1 MYRSIL
7 KPPSHVQ
14 VYVTK
19 NLSSFGAP
27 LGNSALSIKAHPH
40 YDSALC
46 VSGRSHRSTQA
57 VQDTHFCTVGC
68 GLVVCTGV
76 HDGAMQHQAI
86 LFVPSF
92 INTPTPVVTPH
103 SQATIKPKLTEL
115 LQSFG
120 KLRHR
125 CVVTKFLTTTL
136 KTKSVAS
143 LVLYHRPYRSGA
155 TKTLSLQLQT
165 KLSSYSVKG
174 LTWTNVQKTCMTMH

>member
-1 MYRSIL
+1 MYKSIL
-7 KPPSHVQ
+7 KPPSRVQ
-14 VYVTK
+14 AHVTK
-19 NLSSFGAP
+19 NLSGFGAALDNP
-27 LGNSALSIKAHPH
+27 ALSIKAPHH

-46 VSGRSHRSTQA
+46 VSGRSHRSTQT
-57 VQDTHFCTVGC
+57 VQGTPFCTAGC

-76 HDGAMQHQAI
+76 QDGVIQHRAI
-86 LFVPSF
+86 PFVPSF

-125 CVVTKFLTTTL
+125 CLGTKNFATTL

-143 LVLYHRPYRSGA
+143 LVLYPRPYRCGA

-165 KLSSYSVKG
+165 KLRSYSVKG
-174 LTWTNVQKTCMTMH
+174 LTWTNLQKTCMTMH